1 MRVPVLSRLRRRDES
16 GAVAVM
22 VAVLSVV
29 LIGVSAFTIDFGMAY
44 VNKRQLQISSDAA
57 SLAAAAAY
65 GNASGT
71 CATKVA
77 DSSLRATAETAADY
91 VRDQNRPGATGSI
104 TSVSCTSDNKGVQV
118 QYSST
123 ASTPSVVGGI
133 FGQTTGYTPAQ
144 TATAVVGIPKGAIGV
159 RPYAV
164 CAGQLPTTYPSPVV
178 KLTLP
183 STGNTQCPGAS
194 NSGNWWEVDCPEAS
208 SNSNSYLG
216 TATQYGCT
224 TEIDVVPGQGSLSG
238 APLRTVLVNYC
249 PSRSVSCLSANTG
262 NLGGT
267 PILQAWNSLVSSHAK
282 VVLPVFCGGYTA
294 PTVGQCDTA
303 AVVNAGGNNA
313 IYPVQS
319 LVGVE
324 ICGYHFGNQDSSSI
338 PMDGDCGSPNNP
350 IGYTANQGTNSDN
363 YLLVRAVKYQ
373 SSGGSS
379 DFADCSMGSACDTG
393 NFAVHLIQ

>member
-1 MRVPVLSRLRRRDES
+1 MRVPVLGRLRREES
-16 GAVAVM
+16 GAVAVI
-22 VAVLSVV
+22 VALMSIV

-44 VNKRQLQISSDAA
+44 VNKRQLQIASDAA

-71 CATKVA
+71 CATKTA
-77 DSSLRATAETAADY
+77 DTSLRATAETAADY
-91 VRDQNRPGATGSI
+91 VRDRNRPGATGSI
-104 TSVSCTSDNKGVQV
+104 TSVSCTPDNKGVQV

-123 ASTPSVVGGI
+123 ASTASVVGGI
-133 FGQTTGYTPAQ
+133 FGHTTGYSPAQ
-144 TATAVVGIPKGAIGV
+144 SATAVVGIPKGAIGV

-164 CAGQLPTTYPSPVV
+164 CAAQLPTTYPSAVV

-183 STGNTQCPGAS
+183 GAGNTQCPGAS
-194 NSGNWWEVDCPEAS
+194 TSGNWWEIDCPEAS

-224 TEIDVVPGQGSLSG
+224 TEIDVVPGQGTMSG
-238 APLRTVLVNYC
+238 APLRTYLDNYC
-249 PSRSVSCLSANTG
+249 PARSLSCLSANTG

-267 PILQAWNSLVSSHAK
+267 PILQAWNSLVSSQAK
-282 VVLPVFCGGYTA
+282 VVLPVFCGGYTTPA
-294 PTVGQCDTA
+294 VGQCDTA

-324 ICGYHFGNQDSSSI
+324 ICGYHFGGQDSSSI
-338 PMDGDCGSPNNP
+338 PMTGDCTSSTYAP
-350 IGYTANQGTNSDN
+350 NQGTNQDN
-363 YLLVRAVKYQ
+363 YLLVRAIKYQ
-373 SSGGSS
+373 SSGTSS
-379 DFADCSMGSACDTG
+379 DFADCSMGAACDTG